1 MHVHDSVGSSGLS
14 PLVGAGVVSVDSGGL
29 ITAWTSQAE
38 NTFGWRRGEVIG
50 HPLIAT
56 IVAPHL
62 RQRGEQ
68 DLERVL
74 AGEAPAGERRF
85 ELVARHR
92 DGREFTIEMAL
103 APVPL
108 GRAFEFGAFVD
119 EVGSREWTVE
129 ELERLRFRH
138 GAVLNAAMAAFAA
151 ESEEEDDIEPGRV
164 GGALVLFHEPELEA
178 EPVPP
183 PETPQWEE
191 PQPEHHEPEH
201 HEPEHHEHHEE
212 APPQEPE
219 YHEPEPDPAPEIRD
233 PTPET
238 LTVYQTHVDAPAP
251 ISSDRLRQTLD
262 EEAFIV
268 SCQPVLDLRTNEIAH
283 FELLLRM
290 TDENGRLVLPQAFM
304 GVAEQSGLM
313 RAIDHWLVRRA
324 IGLIAE
330 QQQRGRYV
338 RVELSLSAHS
348 LDDSELPFQI
358 EQDLAATGAEPSR
371 LVLGVTEQVAATATD
386 VTAELAA
393 RLKGIGCRFALRE
406 FGHSFAS
413 LRQLKKLPVDYLKL
427 DGGLIATLADS
438 RTDQLVLK
446 AIVDIA
452 QGIGVETVADLVS
465 DEHTLAMLRQAGIT
479 HAQGYHVGPPRRVTE
494 AWSGP
499 A

>member
-74 AGEAPAGERRF
+74 AGEAPTGERRF

-138 GAVLNAAMAAFAA
+138 GAVLNAAMAAFAP
-151 ESEEEDDIEPGRV
+151 EEGEEDDIEPGRV
-164 GGALVLFHEPELEA
+164 GGALVLFHEPEVDGPEITDHGSQITEEAPA
-178 EPVPP
+178 EP
-183 PETPQWEE
+183 EHWEE
-191 PQPEHHEPEH
+191 PPP
-201 HEPEHHEHHEE
+201 EHHEE
-212 APPQEPE
+212 AAAEPE
-219 YHEPEPDPAPEIRD
+219 YHQPEPEPDPTPD
-233 PTPET
+233 TPHPTPES

-251 ISSDRLRQTLD
+251 ISSERLRQTLD